1 MSSESYGSG
10 GKPTGFSEVKASE
23 TAPSD
28 GIPNPGDSEGHRRR
42 NSMDALL
49 AKQVI
54 PPQMTTKV
62 KGLLKG
68 LRYISQIF
76 EPSKEQEQEMQIGNP
91 TDVKHVA
98 HIGWDGPSGPST
110 TTTPPSWVNENKLT
124 TQDSSTKPLSTR
136 EEIKE
141 RQGSPTKKT
150 SHGRR
155 NSNGDPEHPKL
166 SRRHQTQNSTNNEQ
180 SDAPKALRRHQSS
193 SSSAS
198 TGEASDMPR
207 QPRRRSQKPSSGLD
221 SSTKESSI
229 DAPNHTRRK
238 KSNRSTDGGSTRP
251 SRSRVQAA
259 ANSDSEAK
267 NTEEQPP
274 PSKPKEEEE
283 IQSV

>member
-1 MSSESYGSG
+1 MVRGENLI
-10 GKPTGFSEVKASE
+10 GFSEVKASE

-54 PPQMTTKV
+54 PLQMTTKV

-76 EPSKEQEQEMQIGNP
+76 EPGKEQEQEQEMQIGHP

-110 TTTPPSWVNENKLT
+110 TTTPPTCVNENKPT
-124 TQDSSTKPLSTR
+124 TQDSSTKPLSTP

-141 RQGSPTKKT
+141 QQGSPTKKT

-155 NSNGDPEHPKL
+155 NSNGDPEHPKS
-166 SRRHQTQNSTNNEQ
+166 SRRHQTQDSANNEQ
-180 SDAPKALRRHQSS
+180 SDAPKALRR
-193 SSSAS
+193 
-198 TGEASDMPR
+198 
-207 QPRRRSQKPSSGLD
+207 RSQKPSSRLD

-229 DAPNHTRRK
+229 DAPNHARRK
-238 KSNRSTDGGSTRP
+238 KSNRPTDGGSTRP

-259 ANSDSEAK
+259 ANSNSEAK
-267 NTEEQPP
+267 NAEEQPP